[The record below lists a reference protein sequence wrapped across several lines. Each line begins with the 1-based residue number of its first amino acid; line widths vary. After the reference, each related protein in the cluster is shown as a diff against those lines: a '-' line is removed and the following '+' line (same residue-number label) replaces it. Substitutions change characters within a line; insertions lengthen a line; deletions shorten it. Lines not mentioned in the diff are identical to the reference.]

1 MKVLGI
7 VCIVLGGIAAVFGYV
22 QNNSLSS
29 QLTSLFS
36 SGSLNPGTPFIVIG
50 LVAIVL
56 GVVLCVLGSR
66 KKPQA

>member
-7 VCIVLGGIAAVFGYV
+7 VCIVLGGIAAVFGYM
-22 QNNSLSS
+22 QNNSLES
-29 QLTSLFS
+29 QLSSLFT
-36 SGSLNPGTPFIVIG
+36 SGAINPGTPFIVIG
-50 LVAIVL
+50 IVAVIL